1 MKNLKRILLLSV
13 LFVCWSSASIAQSLT
28 DGFMMAKGNLCVVGD
43 YSRDSWKEYWE
54 GTKLRET
61 NYVGTLKTGRAGIM
75 IGHGITD
82 NILFT
87 AALPYVWTSSTEFY
101 NSGQK
106 GFQDLGLGIKWKVF
120 EKSIPDGR
128 ISIQPSISATL
139 PVSDYVPDM
148 MPYSIGNQSKT
159 CTYHLLL
166 HYMTEKNIYLSIM
179 GGYVFRDNI
188 NIDASSYYYKDK
200 LYYTNEVFVPNLIVY
215 RAKIGYDVERFRI
228 EGWLNVQ
235 NSQGGS
241 DIRRNDKPYPF
252 NRMSFN
258 KAGISGKY
266 HFQEIPNLSLT
277 ASGGYTISG
286 RNVGKS
292 VSYLVGVQYI
302 LKVY

>member
-1 MKNLKRILLLSV
+1 MKKLKLIPALLAV
-13 LFVCWSSASIAQSLT
+13 LLFGKTLFSQSLT
-28 DGFMMAKGNLCVVGD
+28 DGFMMAKGNLCIVGD
-43 YSRDSWKEYWE
+43 YSHDSWKKYWE

-61 NYVGTLKTGRAGIM
+61 NYVGTLKTSMAGIM

-252 NRMSFN
+252 NRMSYN

-266 HFQEIPNLSLT
+266 HFQKIPNLSLT

-286 RNVGKS
+286 RNVGQS